1 LLPLD
6 LVWDAPTECPSY
18 ADVVTELERI
28 TRVKPGREITPVR
41 SQAKIER
48 TLDGRYRLR
57 LLTEREGQTG
67 ETELDATSCPVLK
80 RGVTLVLALTL
91 GDGVDVVDEPA
102 APEPPPKPPETSATG
117 KKPPSPPPA
126 TPPPRVAPAGRD
138 ADVRF
143 SPWIAANGAWG
154 LVKKPS
160 FGPQLGLAVGKTRW
174 QARVDLTFWPPV
186 DGARY
191 QNVDASYLAFVGA
204 IGACAR
210 ALPSD
215 WSLAACGTFQV
226 GAIHGSSS
234 GAFRDGSATAPWY
247 AVAPSVVVTA
257 PAPVAVRLE
266 ASLAIAFE
274 PPRFAIQYADDVHTV
289 SRFVPTV
296 SIGLSW

>member
-1 LLPLD
+1 MLPLD

-18 ADVVTELERI
+18 AEVVTELERI
-28 TRVKPGREITPVR
+28 TRVKPGREVTPVR
-41 SQAKIER
+41 AQAKIER
-48 TLDGRYRLR
+48 TPDGRYRLR

-67 ETELDATSCPVLK
+67 ETDLDASSCPVLK

-102 APEPPPKPPETSATG
+102 APEPPPKQPESPPVA
-117 KKPPSPPPA
+117 KKPAPPA
-126 TPPPRVAPAGRD
+126 VTPPASVAPAEQS
-138 ADVRF
+138 AQLRF
-143 SPWIAANGAWG
+143 SPWLAASGAWG
-154 LVKKPS
+154 FVEKPS
-160 FGPQLGLAVGKTRW
+160 FGPQLGLAVGKARW
-174 QARVDLTFWPPV
+174 QARADITFWPPV

-191 QNVDASYLAFVGA
+191 QNIDSSYLAFVGA
-204 IGACAR
+204 FGACAR
-210 ALPSD
+210 TLPSG

-226 GAIHGSSS
+226 GVIHGASN

-266 ASLAIAFE
+266 AGLAIAFE
-274 PPRFAIQYADDVHTV
+274 PPRFAIQYADDVYTV
-289 SRFVPTV
+289 SRFVPAV

>member
-6 LVWDAPTECPSY
+6 LIWDAPTECPSY
-18 ADVVTELERI
+18 AEVVTELERI

-41 SQAKIER
+41 AQATIER
-48 TLDGRYRLR
+48 TPDGRYRLR

-67 ETELDATSCPVLK
+67 ETDLDATSCPVLK

-102 APEPPPKPPETSATG
+102 TPEPPPKKPEAPAVE
-117 KKPPSPPPA
+117 KKPPPPPV
-126 TPPPRVAPAGRD
+126 TAPTTSASERNT
-138 ADVRF
+138 ALRF
-143 SPWIAANGAWG
+143 SPWLAASGAWG

-160 FGPQLGLAVGKTRW
+160 FGPQLGLAVGKARW
-174 QARVDLTFWPPV
+174 QARADVTFWPPV

-191 QNVDASYLAFVGA
+191 QNVDSSYLAFVGA
-204 IGACAR
+204 VGACAR
-210 ALPSD
+210 ALPSG

-226 GAIHGSSS
+226 GVIRGSSS

-247 AVAPSVVVTA
+247 AVAPSFVVTA

-274 PPRFAIQYADDVHTV
+274 PPRFAIRYADDVYTV
-289 SRFVPTV
+289 SRFVPAV
-296 SIGLSW
+296 SIGLSWP

>member
-1 LLPLD
+1 MLPLD
-6 LVWDAPTECPSY
+6 LIWDAPAECPSY
-18 ADVVTELERI
+18 AEVVTELERI

-41 SQAKIER
+41 AQAKIER
-48 TLDGRYRLR
+48 TPDGRYRLR
-57 LLTEREGQTG
+57 LLTEREGQSG
-67 ETELDATSCPVLK
+67 ETDLDATSCPVLK

-102 APEPPPKPPETSATG
+102 APEPPPKKPEAPPVEQ
-117 KKPPSPPPA
+117 KP
-126 TPPPRVAPAGRD
+126 TPPRARLPPTPGSDRNAAL
-138 ADVRF
+138 RF
-143 SPWIAANGAWG
+143 SPWLAASGAWG

-160 FGPQLGLAVGKTRW
+160 FGPQLGLAVGKARW
-174 QARVDLTFWPPV
+174 QARADVTFWPPV

-191 QNVDASYLAFVGA
+191 QSVDSSYLAFIGA
-204 IGACAR
+204 VGACAR
-210 ALPSD
+210 ALPSG

-247 AVAPSVVVTA
+247 AVAPSFVVTA
-257 PAPVAVRLE
+257 PAPIAVRLE

-274 PPRFAIQYADDVHTV
+274 PPRFAIQYADDVYTV
-289 SRFVPTV
+289 SRFVPAV